1 MVEACQSAAPGTLA
15 VGSATAPEARV
26 IYCALPNDMDLIT
39 SGEVPV
45 DDVAEAVVKLAA
57 NGKWYVS
64 SS

>member
-1 MVEACQSAAPGTLA
+1 M
-15 VGSATAPEARV
+15 